1 MDKEKRKSELDK
13 SKVIH
18 DEMKVSRKN
27 AKVVLKEAKKQEQ
40 QKLNTHSWIT
50 LPDGKTKILKK
61 NQI

>member
-1 MDKEKRKSELDK
+1 MDKEKFKSELDK
-13 SKVIH
+13 NKVIH

-27 AKVVLKEAKKQEQ
+27 AKVVLKEAKIQEK

-50 LPDGKTKILKK
+50 LPDGKTKILRK